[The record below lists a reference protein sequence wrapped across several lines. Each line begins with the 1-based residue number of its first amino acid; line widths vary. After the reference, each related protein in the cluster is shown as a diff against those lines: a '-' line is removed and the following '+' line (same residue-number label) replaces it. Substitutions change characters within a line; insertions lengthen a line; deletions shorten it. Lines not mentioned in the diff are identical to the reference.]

1 MALVL
6 QSNDN
11 GLPNDHHVLQG
22 GWRVGRI
29 YERQDALRPETRW
42 LWFISGVSR
51 GPDGLRLTGMSAT
64 LDEAQAALKDSWDK
78 LLVWAQLTAAET
90 DAGKVHSP
98 RVLSV
103 VISSSDP

>member
-1 MALVL
+1 MTLVL
-6 QSNDN
+6 QPNDN
-11 GLPNDHHVLQG
+11 GLPDDHHVLQG

-29 YERQDALRPETRW
+29 YRRQDALRPETQW

-64 LDEAQAALKDSWDK
+64 LDEALAALKDSWDK
-78 LLVWAQLTAAET
+78 LLVWAQLTTAGT
-90 DAGKVHSP
+90 GAGKVHSP

-103 VISSSDP
+103 VISKPDP